1 MCLSVG
7 CTCLLWLHPVNCV
20 RDCQICGTICPS
32 ISRIPTDLDNVS
44 RWYVNDPEEE
54 MLLLCCDGFFSK
66 SAFASPQVLTLSS
79 LMYLNVVELYL
90 LTRV

>member
-1 MCLSVG
+1 M
-7 CTCLLWLHPVNCV
+7 
-20 RDCQICGTICPS
+20 
-32 ISRIPTDLDNVS
+32 S

-90 LTRV
+90 LTRA